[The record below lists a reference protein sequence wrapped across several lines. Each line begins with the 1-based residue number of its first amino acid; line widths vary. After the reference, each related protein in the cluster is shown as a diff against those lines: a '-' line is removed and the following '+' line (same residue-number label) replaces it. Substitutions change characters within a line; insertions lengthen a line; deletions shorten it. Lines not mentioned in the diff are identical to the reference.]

1 MRRIR
6 TREVGV
12 PVPVDGVVERE
23 SSSGLPASMSS
34 SLASSL
40 SSSFSSSQRIDEL
53 FEAVLDDTGD
63 ATVRRLVSESWE
75 RSLAAAID
83 PATPLPPLRFD
94 PAESR
99 ARLDAH
105 PLHKV
110 MPLLRDNL
118 LSIAEEAKHVV
129 VVTDE
134 EGTVLWRDGASAVL
148 GPADRVGLVEGSNWS
163 EEAIGTNAMGTG
175 LALGRP
181 VQIHSTEHLVRAVH
195 AWTCVAAPVMDPD
208 TGRIIGAI
216 DITGPRR
223 TIHPAML
230 ALVTATA
237 QLAENQMRM
246 QLAIADE
253 RLRARNQGHLASLR
267 GTPGALVTPTGRII
281 AGDPFGDWPERVR
294 LEAGQDRLRLADGR
308 EMHVE
313 PLAEGF
319 LLSATRRRASASAA
333 PGHSLSLRFLGD
345 GNPSVVLDGET
356 HALTTRPAE
365 LLAALALHPEGLTAE
380 RLALL
385 LYGDDGNQTT
395 VRGEIHRLRQLIGTD
410 VLKTRPYRLAAT
422 VDADF
427 DTVRRAL
434 REGRIADALHA
445 CAGPLLP
452 RSDAPEIRGARDELE
467 VGLRRAVLDSD
478 DAELVHAYATHRMGR
493 DDLEAH
499 ERLVETLPAGD
510 PRRAMAES
518 RVARLLA
525 E

>member
-12 PVPVDGVVERE
+12 PMPVDGVVERE
-23 SSSGLPASMSS
+23 PGSRLPPSHA
-34 SLASSL
+34 
-40 SSSFSSSQRIDEL
+40 IDEL

-110 MPLLRDNL
+110 MPLLRANL
-118 LSIAEEAKHVV
+118 VSIAEEAKHVV
-129 VVTDE
+129 VVTDG
-134 EGTVLWRDGASAVL
+134 EGTVLWRDGASQVL

-281 AGDPFGDWPERVR
+281 AGDPFGNWPERVR
-294 LEAGQDRLRLADGR
+294 LEAGSDRVLLADGR

-319 LLSATRRRASASAA
+319 LLSATRRTAA
-333 PGHSLSLRFLGD
+333 PAAPQHSLSLRFLGD
-345 GNPSVVLDGET
+345 GNPTVVLDGES

-365 LLAALALHPEGLTAE
+365 ILAALALHPEGLTAE
-380 RLALL
+380 RLAFL

-395 VRGEIHRLRQLIGTD
+395 VRGEIHRLRALIGTD

-427 DTVRRAL
+427 DTLRAAL
-434 REGRIADALHA
+434 REGRVADALRG
-445 CAGPLLP
+445 CSGPLLP
-452 RSDAPEIRGARDELE
+452 RSDAPDIRGARDELE
-467 VGLRRAVLDSD
+467 VGLRRAVLESE
-478 DAELVHAYATHRMGR
+478 DAELVHAFATHRMGR

-499 ERLVETLPAGD
+499 ELLVAMLPAGD
-510 PRRAMAES
+510 PRRAVAES

>member
-1 MRRIR
+1 M
-6 TREVGV
+6 
-12 PVPVDGVVERE
+12 PVDGVVERE
-23 SSSGLPASMSS
+23 PGSAMSTSSRVSGA
-34 SLASSL
+34 
-40 SSSFSSSQRIDEL
+40 ITEL

-63 ATVRRLVSESWE
+63 ATVRTLVSESWQ

-105 PLHKV
+105 PLHRV
-110 MPLLRDNL
+110 MPLLRANL
-118 LSIAEEAKHVV
+118 VSIAEEAMHVV

-134 EGTVLWRDGASAVL
+134 EGTVLWREGATAVL

-175 LALGRP
+175 LALGKP

-195 AWTCVAAPVMDPD
+195 AWTCVAAPVTDPD

-267 GTPGALVTPTGRII
+267 GTPGALVTPSGRII
-281 AGDPFGDWPERVR
+281 AGDPFGEWPERVD
-294 LEAGQDRLRLADGR
+294 LEPLAAGADRLKLQDGR
-308 EMHVE
+308 VLHVE

-319 LLSATRRRASASAA
+319 LLSMTRRAAAA
-333 PGHSLSLRFLGD
+333 PARHSLSLRFLGD
-345 GNPSVVLDGET
+345 GAPTVVLDGESHT
-356 HALTTRPAE
+356 LTLRPAE
-365 LLAALALHPEGLTAE
+365 ILAALALHPEGLTAE

-395 VRGEIHRLRQLIGTD
+395 VRGEIHRLRALIGTD
-410 VLKTRPYRLAAT
+410 VLKTRPYRLDAV
-422 VDADF
+422 VDTDF
-427 DTVRRAL
+427 GTVRRAL
-434 REGRIADALHA
+434 RQGRVADALRA
-445 CAGPLLP
+445 CSGPLLQ

-467 VGLRRAVLDSD
+467 VGLRRAVLESD
-478 DAELVHAYATHRMGR
+478 DAELVHAYATHRLGAE
-493 DDLEAH
+493 DLEAH
-499 ERLVETLPAGD
+499 ELLVDMLPAGD
-510 PRRAMAES
+510 PRRAVAES

-525 E
+525 D

>member
-1 MRRIR
+1 M
-6 TREVGV
+6 
-12 PVPVDGVVERE
+12 PVDGVVERE
-23 SSSGLPASMSS
+23 PGSDLSASDR
-34 SLASSL
+34 AG
-40 SSSFSSSQRIDEL
+40 RAIDEL

-63 ATVRRLVSESWE
+63 AHVRRLVSESWQ

-83 PATPLPPLRFD
+83 PSTPLPPLRFD
-94 PAESR
+94 PAEGR

-105 PLHKV
+105 PLHQV
-110 MPLLRDNL
+110 MPLLRANL
-118 LSIAEEAKHVV
+118 VSIAEEAKHVV

-134 EGTVLWRDGASAVL
+134 TGTVLWRDGASAVL
-148 GPADRVGLVEGSNWS
+148 GPADRVGLVEGSCWS

-195 AWTCVAAPVMDPD
+195 AWTCVAAPVVDPD

-246 QLAIADE
+246 RLAIADE
-253 RLRARNQGHLASLR
+253 RLRARNEGHLASLR

-281 AGDPFGDWPERVR
+281 AGDPFGSWPERVD
-294 LEAGQDRLRLADGR
+294 LAGGADRVRLADGR

-313 PLAEGF
+313 PLAEGY
-319 LLSATRRRASASAA
+319 LLTATRRTASAPEPRRHA
-333 PGHSLSLRFLGD
+333 LTLRFLGD
-345 GNPSVVLDGET
+345 GNPTVVLDGEC
-356 HALTTRPAE
+356 HALTLRPAE
-365 LLAALALHPEGLTAE
+365 ILTALALNPEGLTAE
-380 RLALL
+380 RLAFL

-395 VRGEIHRLRQLIGTD
+395 VRGEIHRLRALIGTD
-410 VLKTRPYRLAAT
+410 VLKTRPYRLDAV
-422 VDADF
+422 VDTDF
-427 DTVRRAL
+427 GSVRRAL
-434 REGRIADALHA
+434 REGRVAEALRA
-445 CAGPLLP
+445 CGGPLLP

-467 VGLRRAVLDSD
+467 VGLRRAVLESD
-478 DAELVHAYATHRMGR
+478 DVELVHAYANHRLGR

-499 ERLVETLPAGD
+499 ELLVDMLPAGD
-510 PRRAMAES
+510 PRRAVAES
-518 RVARLLA
+518 RAARLLN